1 MNELEKLQGNWNF
14 VSLEV
19 EGMKIPEH
27 AFKGAKIMIKGDSF
41 TSITSEATY
50 AGTLKVDVTKNLKTI
65 DLIFT
70 EGPEKGKTSLGIYE
84 LDGNILTI
92 CLGLAG
98 RDRPKEYVTKQ
109 GCGHA
114 LETLEREKQ

>member
-1 MNELEKLQGNWNF
+1 MNELERLQGNWNF

-19 EGMKIPEH
+19 EGMKLP
-27 AFKGAKIMIKGDSF
+27 AQMFKGAKIIIKGDTF
-41 TSITSEATY
+41 TSITGEATY
-50 AGTLKVDVTKNLKTI
+50 SGTIKVDVTKQPKTI

-70 EGPEKGKTSLGIYE
+70 EGPEKGRTSLGIYE
-84 LDGNILTI
+84 LDGDSLKI

-109 GCGHA
+109 GSGHA